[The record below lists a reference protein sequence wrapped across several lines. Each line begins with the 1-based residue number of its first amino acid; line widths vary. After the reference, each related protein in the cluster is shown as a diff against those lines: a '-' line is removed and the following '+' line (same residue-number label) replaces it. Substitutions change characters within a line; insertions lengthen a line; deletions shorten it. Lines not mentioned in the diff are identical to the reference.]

1 MLQSTGPLKES
12 FLGFFCT
19 FFPSFRLKWPTFCL
33 ASRLPLARD
42 KTMMWLLHTARGHLL
57 TEPIWGVWKKVRL
70 ILGAKWSRACDGWGG
85 GAYEGSREDESADF
99 CLEEGALF
107 RQSQPLAL
115 THCSACFFLFFFYTR
130 WQLTNLC
137 LPTHHPNTF
146 FFSSLF
152 NVLAHSSLSSSSSWL
167 SFIASFL

>member
-12 FLGFFCT
+12 CFFLFFS
-19 FFPSFRLKWPTFCL
+19 SFRLKWPTFCL
-33 ASRLPLARD
+33 ASRLPLAGD

-57 TEPIWGVWKKVRL
+57 TEPIWGVWKKVL
-70 ILGAKWSRACDGWGG
+70 LVLGTKWSRACDGWGG

-107 RQSQPLAL
+107 RQSQALAL
-115 THCSACFFLFFFYTR
+115 THCSACFFFFFIPH
-130 WQLTNLC
+130 WQLTNLY

-146 FFSSLF
+146 FFSSLS
-152 NVLAHSSLSSSSSWL
+152 NVLAHSSPSSSSSWL